1 VAGGTST
8 SGSGGGSLV
17 GVGVTAYGLVSCS
30 GAGMGIGEAT
40 STKSPC
46 WALGAGRDGEGFT
59 KEMRVGVIKLEKRIL
74 GAFRLT

>member
-1 VAGGTST
+1 
-8 SGSGGGSLV
+8 
-17 GVGVTAYGLVSCS
+17 
-30 GAGMGIGEAT
+30 MGIGEAT